1 MRFRGRRFWHETIT
15 LAQRAGGGGIDGTES
30 WNTISD
36 PMSAAVDTVS
46 ESQRVEMGLA
56 ANITYYFIRTE
67 ELPTQVGPETFAVNW
82 RGKRYTIRTVSQQPG
97 YDTELIVQEAYQS

>member
-1 MRFRGRRFWHETIT
+1 MLFRGRKFWHETIT
-15 LAQRAGGGGIDGTES
+15 LLQRSGGGGIDGTES

-36 PMSAAVDTVS
+36 PLSASVDTVS

-56 ANITYYFIRTE
+56 AGITYYFIRTN
-67 ELPTQVGPETFAVNW
+67 ELPVKVGPEVFAVNW

-97 YDTELIVQEAYQS
+97 YDTELVVQEAHQT